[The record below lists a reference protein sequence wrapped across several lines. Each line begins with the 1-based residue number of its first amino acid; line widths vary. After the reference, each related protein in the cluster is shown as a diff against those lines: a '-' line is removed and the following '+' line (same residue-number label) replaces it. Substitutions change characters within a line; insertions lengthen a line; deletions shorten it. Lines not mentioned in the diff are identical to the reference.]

1 MRKISRDCFISYE
14 GNKYSVPYQFAGCD
28 AKLQIENNRFE
39 VLVGSKVICEYEIQ
53 SGSGR
58 TCRIKEHFSGL
69 LSEVLKE
76 NCSRMQKQGDILRFP
91 DLAVNTRPLSVYDEL
106 IGGLENE

>member
-1 MRKISRDCFISYE
+1 
-14 GNKYSVPYQFAGCD
+14 VPYQFTGAMPNC
-28 AKLQIENNRFE
+28 K
-39 VLVGSKVICEYEIQ
+39 SKITDSKFSSVQKSSVNMKFKVEA
-53 SGSGR
+53 GR

-91 DLAVNTRPLSVYDEL
+91 DLAVIHDLYLYMTS
-106 IGGLENE
+106 

>member
-1 MRKISRDCFISYE
+1 
-14 GNKYSVPYQFAGCD
+14 
-28 AKLQIENNRFE
+28 
-39 VLVGSKVICEYEIQ
+39 
-53 SGSGR
+53 
-58 TCRIKEHFSGL
+58 L

>member
-1 MRKISRDCFISYE
+1 MIVSSPMREINILCRISSQVAMPNCKSKITDSKFS
-14 GNKYSVPYQFAGCD
+14 SVQ
-28 AKLQIENNRFE
+28 KSSVNM
-39 VLVGSKVICEYEIQ
+39 KQ

>member
-1 MRKISRDCFISYE
+1 MIVSSPMREINILCRISSQ
-14 GNKYSVPYQFAGCD
+14 VA
-28 AKLQIENNRFE
+28 NRFE